1 MKVAIGADHRGY
13 RLKEALK
20 VYLSGQGIEVLDV
33 GTDSEESTHYPLYAK
48 AVAEKV
54 KSGEAE
60 YGVLIC
66 YTGIGMSIAANK
78 IPGIRAALATTPE
91 LVELAR
97 RHNNANILC
106 LPGGFIEPEKAQQLV
121 DLFLRTGFD
130 GGRHAYRIG
139 LIQDLESCE

>member
-20 VYLSGQGIEVLDV
+20 TYLAEKGIEVEDV
-33 GTDSEESTHYPLYAK
+33 GTDSEVSTHYPLYAK

-54 KSGEAE
+54 ASGEAT
-60 YGVLIC
+60 YGILIC

-78 IPGIRAALATTPE
+78 VRGIRAALATTPQ

-106 LPGGFIEPEKAQQLV
+106 LPGGFIQPEQAAELV
-121 DLFLRTGFD
+121 EIFLKTGFD

-139 LIQDLESCE
+139 LIQDLEECS